1 MRRNIRVLIGFGV
14 LLAALRGFNALAQ
27 LPDGV
32 DVGNNV
38 RFNSG
43 QNLQPIFDGWTH
55 NPDGSFE
62 MHFGYLNRNYV
73 EEVSIPVGPNNSIM
87 PGGPDRGQPGYFYP
101 RFNRLAFSITV
112 PANWGGKQELVWTV
126 NFRGI
131 TERAVG
137 WLQPEWEID
146 PIARGEKNVPN
157 VPPAL
162 SITAPSSLPKPGPLT
177 LTATVTDDGQP
188 PRSKPRGNRSSENP
202 PTFRWPQPTGT
213 APVNVPQVVARP
225 RPTIKG
231 RLSLGWLVWRG
242 PGPVTFD
249 PPLAEADGGNVNVL
263 ATFSKPG
270 EYVLRARASDPAS
283 FTVRD
288 VKLTVGAP

>member
-1 MRRNIRVLIGFGV
+1 MLRNIRVLIALGV
-14 LLAALRGFNALAQ
+14 MLVSLGGLNVLAQ
-27 LPDGV
+27 LPAGV
-32 DVGNNV
+32 EVGNNV

-43 QNLQPIFDGWTH
+43 QNLQPIYDGWTH

-73 EEVSIPVGPNNSIM
+73 EELSIPVGANNSIM
-87 PGGPDRGQPGYFYP
+87 PGGPDRGQPAYFYP

-112 PANWGGKQELVWTV
+112 PANWGKQELVWTV

-131 TERAVG
+131 TERAVA

-146 PIARGEKNVPN
+146 PTPRGEANVPN
-157 VPPAL
+157 VPPTL
-162 SITAPSSLPKPGPLT
+162 TITAPSQLPKPGPVT
-177 LTATVTDDGQP
+177 LAATITDDGQP
-188 PRSKPRGNRSSENP
+188 PKPKPRANRSSENP
-202 PTFRWPQPTGT
+202 PTFKWPQPTGT
-213 APVNVPQVVARP
+213 APVNVPQVAPRP
-225 RPTIKG
+225 RLAIKG
-231 RLSLGWLVWRG
+231 RMSLGWLVWRG

-249 PPLAEADGGNVNVL
+249 PPLAEADSGNVNVT

-270 EYVLRARASDPAS
+270 EYVLRARASDPLA

-288 VKLTVGAP
+288 VKITVGAP

>member
-1 MRRNIRVLIGFGV
+1 MPRNIRVLIGFGV
-14 LLAALRGFNALAQ
+14 LLVTLRGFNALAQ
-27 LPDGV
+27 LPGI

-43 QNLQPIFDGWTH
+43 QNVQPIFDGWTH

-73 EEVSIPVGPNNSIM
+73 EEVSIPVGPNNSIT
-87 PGGPDRGQPGYFYP
+87 PGGPDRGQPGFFYS

-112 PANWGGKQELVWTV
+112 PANWGKQELVWTL
-126 NFRGI
+126 NFRGKA
-131 TERAVG
+131 ERAVG

-146 PIARGEKNVPN
+146 PISRGETSVPN
-157 VPPAL
+157 VPPTV
-162 SITAPSSLPKPGPLT
+162 SITAPSSLSKPGQLT

-188 PRSKPRGNRSSENP
+188 PRGKGRPNRSSENP
-202 PTFRWPQPTGT
+202 PTFKWPQPTGT
-213 APVNVPQVVARP
+213 APVNVPAVVHPP
-225 RPTIKG
+225 RPSIKG

-242 PGPVTFD
+242 PGAVTFE
-249 PPLAEADGGNVNVL
+249 PPLAEADSGNVAVT

-270 EYVLRARASDPAS
+270 EYVLRARASDPGS
-283 FTVRD
+283 FTIRD
-288 VKLTVGAP
+288 VKVTVGAP